1 MIVALSEHEQK
12 GKNKTKW
19 EKKQKKHEHTYWY
32 DDVLMSI
39 YKHDYSGH
47 LYTIRKERVKYYPSI
62 QTKYKQIIEE

>member
-1 MIVALSEHEQK
+1 MNRKEKIKLN
-12 GKNKTKW
+12 GKKKT
-19 EKKQKKHEHTYWY
+19 KKHEHTYWY

>member
-1 MIVALSEHEQK
+1 MNRKEKIKLNGK
-12 GKNKTKW
+12 KNK
-19 EKKQKKHEHTYWY
+19 KKHEHTYWY